1 MAPFVKGGASQL
13 KPHFNH
19 LYAPDSFKLNI
30 CNVKFVPM
38 RLQLSD
44 TVNVEIFGQYIFSR
58 ISRMVSDARKYDM
71 SENLNHYR
79 LNGIRYKIRQNMST
93 RKCHKGLD
101 ARKFSSA
108 KISTFTVFG
117 SIEWYL

>member
-1 MAPFVKGGASQL
+1 MLTTFIP
-13 KPHFNH
+13 
-19 LYAPDSFKLNI
+19 PDSFRLNI

-108 KISTFTVFG
+108 KNVSDYFKGRYFHAVNIFAWFTIS
-117 SIEWYL
+117 